1 MPGTVDGRVS
11 TRVTPALRA
20 RLRESAERTDTT
32 AAPDHEALAEL
43 RRSGLLATAV
53 PRAYGGAGGTATDV
67 NRVVARLAE
76 VNPSLAIIAFQH
88 FAVSARITEWGSP
101 EQHAR
106 LLPALADGSCLA
118 ASSWSETG
126 AGAAKQNLSS
136 TAVRQT
142 DGRWRIDAAKSFTT
156 GAGIADLYLLLVRT
170 GPARAVTHDGHHDDD
185 ADGRG
190 LDSGHN
196 SGHSSGQDS
205 GRDADDGGGDGH
217 HDRGLDGDDDGY
229 GAPGQTF
236 FLVPAD
242 LPGIV
247 PDLGLDLVGM
257 RGSATGL
264 ISFEGCVVDDDAR
277 LGPPGRAAAI
287 ISGVRSSGATLGAVS
302 IGIAQAALNLALD
315 HAQRR
320 GLLALPAVRQ
330 RLAALATRLESA
342 RGLVELAGARITEN
356 PGLTTLHSKLHA
368 SETAE
373 EICLQAARM
382 LGSSGYLTGTPL
394 NRLLADARGVSL
406 MGPTND
412 LCRDILAASWPS

>member
-11 TRVTPALRA
+11 TRITPELRA
-20 RLRESAERTDTT
+20 RLRESAERTDNT
-32 AAPDHEALAEL
+32 ATPDHGALAEL

-53 PRAYGGAGGTATDV
+53 PHAYGGAGGTATDV
-67 NRVVARLAE
+67 NRVVEQLAE
-76 VNPSLAIIAFQH
+76 VNPSVAIIAFQH
-88 FAVSARITEWGSP
+88 FAVSARITEWGTS

-136 TAVRQT
+136 TAVRQP
-142 DGRWRIDAAKSFTT
+142 DGTWRIDAAKSFTT

-170 GPARAVTHDGHHDDD
+170 GPAPATE
-185 ADGRG
+185 
-190 LDSGHN
+190 SG
-196 SGHSSGQDS
+196 
-205 GRDADDGGGDGH
+205 
-217 HDRGLDGDDDGY
+217 GY

-242 LPGIV
+242 IPGIT
-247 PDLGLDLVGM
+247 PDPGLDLVGM

-264 ISFEGCVVDDDAR
+264 LSFDGCVVDDGAR
-277 LGPPGRAAAI
+277 LGPPGHAATI
-287 ISGVRSSGATLGAVS
+287 ISGVRAGGASLGAVS
-302 IGIAQAALNLALD
+302 VGIGRAALNLALD

-320 GLLALPAVRQ
+320 DLLGLPAVR
-330 RLAALATRLESA
+330 RSLTDLATRLESA
-342 RGLVELAGARITEN
+342 RGIVELAGARTTED
-356 PGLTTLHSKLHA
+356 PGLTTLHSKVHA
-368 SETAE
+368 AETAE
-373 EICLQAARM
+373 EICLRAARM
-382 LGSSGYLTGTPL
+382 LGSAGYLAATPL
-394 NRLLADARGVSL
+394 NRLLADARGISL